1 MATITDSTATEPAF
15 VVERFNVSDGRVEVA
30 GHWRHVRGRRF
41 VRPVL
46 WLQKGESRKRLVAV
60 LDHKPW
66 AADDGEPWLAAFK
79 WEGGKLDVDRA
90 ELEVGREL
98 VVELPVPGGRT
109 PKPRPA
115 KPRPPSELDR
125 VREQLLSATKERR
138 TLQAALDAATTR
150 ADELGRLR
158 AELDGASEELESAAK
173 ARRGLEAALEEARAQ
188 VAELTRLRAE
198 LDRARED
205 AEQARA
211 DGERLV
217 NDEYRQ
223 RERAL
228 QAAEEATTRA
238 RKSEAAQGLV
248 TRQLTA
254 AREAHAKLEQRLA
267 GANRERDELRTEIAS
282 RTPDPDVVAERDRLA
297 GERDEAVAERD
308 RLAAERDELR
318 AELQAREPDPNVVAE
333 RDRLR
338 AELEARAAD
347 PDVVAERD
355 RLRAELDS
363 RGSDSHVAAQRDRLA
378 RERDEARGERDRLAG
393 ERDEARGERER
404 LVGERDEARAA
415 RDRIVGERDGSWA
428 ERDRLASDLAGALRE
443 RDQLTADATAARAGR
458 ERVEAELVEA
468 RADRKHLERELGYMR
483 SERERLDIRR
493 PARFTAD
500 SRLAPPRSGIG
511 LWVVR
516 AVALAL
522 VAILLA
528 AIVLLVAGVRLT
540 SRRARR
546 AMFSWRSAAAWAAAK
561 MIRPVTSAGNT
572 TPKTP
577 ISAIV
582 ALAASSRANSSSMP
596 GSLRAPDDRRY
607 LAWIASTASSVS
619 ASAAGLSGRW
629 RSTRANRSATPPG

>member
-267 GANRERDELRTEIAS
+267 GANRERDELRTE
-282 RTPDPDVVAERDRLA
+282 LA
-297 GERDEAVAERD
+297 VPHPGPRCR
-308 RLAAERDELR
+308 RR
-318 AELQAREPDPNVVAE
+318 A
-333 RDRLR
+333 
-338 AELEARAAD
+338 
-347 PDVVAERD
+347 
-355 RLRAELDS
+355 
-363 RGSDSHVAAQRDRLA
+363 
-378 RERDEARGERDRLAG
+378 
-393 ERDEARGERER
+393 
-404 LVGERDEARAA
+404 
-415 RDRIVGERDGSWA
+415 
-428 ERDRLASDLAGALRE
+428 
-443 RDQLTADATAARAGR
+443 
-458 ERVEAELVEA
+458 
-468 RADRKHLERELGYMR
+468 
-483 SERERLDIRR
+483 R
-493 PARFTAD
+493 PARGRARR
-500 SRLAPPRSGIG
+500 SRRRPRPA
-511 LWVVR
+511 R
-516 AVALAL
+516 
-522 VAILLA
+522 
-528 AIVLLVAGVRLT
+528 
-540 SRRARR
+540 RRARR
-546 AMFSWRSAAAWAAAK
+546 ASRRARSA
-561 MIRPVTSAGNT
+561 RPRSGRRRRAR
-572 TPKTP
+572 PP
-577 ISAIV
+577 SCRAR
-582 ALAASSRANSSSMP
+582 SSRCRP
-596 GSLRAPDDRRY
+596 GRRRRARPPSRRARVARLG
-607 LAWIASTASSVS
+607 LACRRPTRPARERARRGSRRTGPAR
-619 ASAAGLSGRW
+619 GRA
-629 RSTRANRSATPPG
+629 R